1 MSRGLR
7 ARGEGWYGEWWIRAL
22 RPVGTAMERV
32 RKEDAGLGRETRELG
47 CRKPMRLVNDE
58 VVEVVGGDQQLSGS
72 ELPSVPVRRW

>member
-1 MSRGLR
+1 
-7 ARGEGWYGEWWIRAL
+7 
-22 RPVGTAMERV
+22 MERV